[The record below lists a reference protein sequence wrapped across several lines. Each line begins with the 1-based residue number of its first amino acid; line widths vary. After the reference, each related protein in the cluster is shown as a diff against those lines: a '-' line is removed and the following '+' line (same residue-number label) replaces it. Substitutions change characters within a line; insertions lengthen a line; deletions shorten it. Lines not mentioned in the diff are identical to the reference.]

1 MGQKQLNASLS
12 CNKCYNHYIIEIITN
27 KNNFLI
33 RRFCYCGETTT
44 DVNYTHKQLHL
55 LKFKYY
61 RLCSCYSKSKTKYCY
76 DCKKFICDNCLKLH
90 KNNHNKIMLSK
101 FVLTCCKYHLEER
114 LECFCK
120 KCKKPI
126 CSKCIESFHKD
137 HEIKYMK
144 DLIITNDMIENYKNN
159 ILKLYQEF
167 ENYLQLKY
175 GKKIKIDIS
184 ILTVNK
190 YGLNKKGDYDKY
202 DLLNDYEKN
211 IIYILRLLLTI
222 IELYNYYTIKRRVT
236 YQIIANVLKHK
247 NIELIKIPPEKPINQ
262 MNIFLKINLFDEEI
276 RKNQIIIEYNQ
287 ELAKINDASKLIK
300 LKNGDLCGFGG
311 KEKKIVFFK
320 NYIKHDY
327 FIPLNYDICDIIQ
340 LKNQNL
346 VFSVNDKIIIY
357 KNKEDIIFNKDME
370 IYLNIK

>member
-1 MGQKQLNASLS
+1 
-12 CNKCYNHYIIEIITN
+12 
-27 KNNFLI
+27 
-33 RRFCYCGETTT
+33 
-44 DVNYTHKQLHL
+44 
-55 LKFKYY
+55 
-61 RLCSCYSKSKTKYCY
+61 
-76 DCKKFICDNCLKLH
+76 
-90 KNNHNKIMLSK
+90 MLSK

-190 YGLNKKGDYDKY
+190 YGLNKKGDYVKY

-222 IELYNYYTIKRRVT
+222 IELYNYYTIKGRVT

-247 NIELIKIPPEKPINQ
+247 NIELIKIPPEKPINR